1 MKKFT
6 GPHII
11 LNNEAVSSELAAV
24 MLGNPNLPEW
34 EKELYLFLNEWFS
47 DSDFVLVQTSGSTG
61 EPKTIELPKLVMR
74 KSAERT
80 IQYFGLQ
87 KNDRLLLSLP
97 CRYIAGKMMVVRA
110 IVGQTNLI
118 TVDPATDFDFLE
130 HETFSFG
137 AMVPNQVF
145 KLLEQPSGVKK
156 LQNINNLLIGGSAI
170 SSVMETQISQLT
182 NRIVVTYGMTE
193 TASHIAIRE
202 LSGERKSEFYH
213 CLSGITVSTND
224 VGYLRIHH
232 PEFAEPLQTNDMAE
246 LHSNTTFR
254 ILGRADSVIIS
265 GGIKYSPETLEKKL
279 ENLISGQ
286 FVISSV
292 PDEKLGEKLALVI
305 EGKPQNTVQLEQK
318 INEHL
323 TPFER
328 PKAIFFVEHFPLTIS
343 GKIMRKELKQL
354 IGNLNE

>member
-1 MKKFT
+1 MKVYT
-6 GPHII
+6 EPHII
-11 LNNEAVSSELAAV
+11 LNNEAVTLETITKQLQ
-24 MLGNPNLPEW
+24 NPNLQEW

-47 DSDFVLVQTSGSTG
+47 DSDFVLAQTSGSTG
-61 EPKTIELPKLVMR
+61 EPRPIELPKLVMQ

-80 IQYFGLQ
+80 IQYFELQ

-110 IVGQTNLI
+110 IVGQMNLI

-156 LQNINNLLIGGSAI
+156 LQNISNLLIGGSAI
-170 SSVMETQISQLT
+170 SSAMEAQVRQLT

-202 LSGERKSEFYH
+202 LSGDRKSEFYH

-224 VGYLRIHH
+224 GGCLQINH
-232 PEFAEPLQTNDMAE
+232 PEFNEPLRTNDIAE
-246 LHSNTTFR
+246 LQSKTAFR

-265 GGIKYSPETLEKKL
+265 GGIKYSPEALEKKL

-305 EGKPQNTVQLEQK
+305 EGKPQNTVRLEQK
-318 INEHL
+318 ISEHL

-328 PKAIFFVEHFPLTIS
+328 PKVICFLEHFPLTIS
-343 GKIMRKELKQL
+343 GKIIRKELKQL